1 MIKQEKMLRELGIH
15 LEDVSSQ
22 NNELIEKVDEQ
33 VEQNAVLNF
42 KIDNI
47 QNKLEIAVEDRAP
60 QPKQNL
66 KRERFILL
74 KRNDDHYP
82 YYTIRAQDINARSAL
97 KRQKNLYNEVSVLL
111 DLTCHPNSKGVVFNL
126 CKVAISK
133 SKINEEELIKA
144 METINDEK
152 RDV

>member
-1 MIKQEKMLRELGIH
+1 MLRELGIH

-60 QPKQNL
+60 QPKQ
-66 KRERFILL
+66 I
-74 KRNDDHYP
+74 
-82 YYTIRAQDINARSAL
+82 
-97 KRQKNLYNEVSVLL
+97 
-111 DLTCHPNSKGVVFNL
+111 
-126 CKVAISK
+126 
-133 SKINEEELIKA
+133 
-144 METINDEK
+144 
-152 RDV
+152 

>member
-133 SKINEEELIKA
+133 SKI
-144 METINDEK
+144 MK
-152 RDV
+152 RN

>member
-1 MIKQEKMLRELGIH
+1 MYH
-15 LEDVSSQ
+15 LI

-74 KRNDDHYP
+74 KRNADHYP
-82 YYTIRAQDINARSAL
+82 YYTIRAQDIM
-97 KRQKNLYNEVSVLL
+97 QEVHL
-111 DLTCHPNSKGVVFNL
+111 NGKKF
-126 CKVAISK
+126 I
-133 SKINEEELIKA
+133 
-144 METINDEK
+144 
-152 RDV
+152 